1 MRLTHLMKG
10 LEYESK
16 GNLELLDAELSELV
30 FDSRKAK
37 AGTVFLALKG
47 TNADGHDYIDKAISQ
62 GAEIV
67 VCERIDNFVPS
78 VLYIQVGNS
87 HHALGIMACN
97 FYDNPSKQ
105 LKLVGVTGTN
115 GKTTVATL
123 LYKLFRAMNQH
134 VGLISTVENR
144 IDDKVL
150 ESTHTTPDPVSL
162 NKLIAEMRDS
172 GCDYVFMEVSS
183 HAVDQD
189 RIAGLDFDGAIFTN
203 ISHDHLDYHGTFQ
216 NYIYAK
222 KKFFDQLPSH
232 AFALVNYDDKRGMV
246 MLQNTEAKKYG
257 FSLKSLSDF
266 KAKILENSI
275 DGLLLEIDGRELH
288 SRLVGDFNAYN
299 LLSVYAVA
307 LLLGEEKDEVLKL
320 ISNLSAAE
328 GRFDYL
334 RNETNDISAIVD
346 YAHTPDALEKV
357 LLTLQKMCGNGR
369 IITVVGCG
377 GDRDKSKR
385 PLMAKIASNY
395 SDIALLT
402 SDNPRSESPEVILAE
417 MESGIQAHAKS
428 KVLIIADR
436 RQAIKAACRLA
447 QRGDIV
453 LVAGKGHEKYQEING
468 MKNPFDD
475 KEELLMALEITN
487 QT

>member
-1 MRLTHLMKG
+1 MRLTHLLKG

-246 MLQNTEAKKYG
+246 MLQNTESKKYG

-299 LLSVYAVA
+299 LLSVYATA
-307 LLLGEEKDEVLKL
+307 LLLGEEKDEVLEL

-468 MKNPFDD
+468 IKNPFDD

>member
-1 MRLTHLMKG
+1 MRLTHLLKG

-47 TNADGHDYIDKAISQ
+47 TNADGHDFIEKAISQ

-67 VCERIDNFVPS
+67 VCERIDNFVPA

-266 KAKILENSI
+266 KAKILENNI

-299 LLSVYAVA
+299 LLSVYAAA

-357 LLTLQKMCGNGR
+357 LLTIQKIRGNGR

-417 MESGIQAHAKS
+417 MESGIPAHAKS

-468 MKNPFDD
+468 VKNHFDD
-475 KEELLMALEITN
+475 KEELLMALEITK
-487 QT
+487 

>member
-1 MRLTHLMKG
+1 MRLTHLLKG

-47 TNADGHDYIDKAISQ
+47 TNADGHDFIEKAISQ

-67 VCERIDNFVPS
+67 VCERIDNFVPA
-78 VLYIQVGNS
+78 VLYIQFGNS

-266 KAKILENSI
+266 KAKILENNI

-299 LLSVYAVA
+299 LLSVYAAA

-357 LLTLQKMCGNGR
+357 LLTIQKIRGNGR

-417 MESGIQAHAKS
+417 MESGIPAHAKS

-468 MKNPFDD
+468 VKNHFDD
-475 KEELLMALEITN
+475 KEELLMALEITK
-487 QT
+487 

>member
-1 MRLTHLMKG
+1 MRLNHLLKG

-16 GNLELLDAELSELV
+16 GNLELLDAEISELV
-30 FDSRKAK
+30 FDSRKAM

-47 TNADGHDYIDKAISQ
+47 TNVDGHDFIDKAIAQ

-67 VCERIDNFVPS
+67 VSEKVNDILPG
-78 VLYIQVGNS
+78 VLYIQVSNS

-123 LYKLFRAMNQH
+123 LFKLFRAMNQH

-144 IDDKVL
+144 IDDRIL
-150 ESTHTTPDPVSL
+150 ESTHTTPDAVSL

-183 HAVDQD
+183 HAADQD

-222 KKFFDQLPSH
+222 KKFFDKLPSH
-232 AFALVNYDDKRGMV
+232 AFALVNYDDKRGLV
-246 MLQNTEAKKYG
+246 MLQNTAAKKYS

-266 KAKILENSI
+266 KAKILENSME
-275 DGLLLEIDGRELH
+275 GLLLDIDGNELH

-299 LLSVYAVA
+299 LLAVYAAA

-328 GRFDYL
+328 GRFDYV
-334 RNETNDISAIVD
+334 RNETNDISGIVD

-357 LLTLQKMCGNGR
+357 LLTLQKMRGNGR

-395 SDIALLT
+395 SDLALLT

-417 MESGIQAHAKS
+417 MESGIPAHAKS

-468 MKNPFDD
+468 VKNYFDD
-475 KEELLMALEITN
+475 KEELLMALEITK
-487 QT
+487 

>member
-1 MRLTHLMKG
+1 MRLTHLLKG

-47 TNADGHDYIDKAISQ
+47 TNADGHDFIEKAISQ

-67 VCERIDNFVPS
+67 VCESIDNFVPA

-266 KAKILENSI
+266 KAKILENNI

-299 LLSVYAVA
+299 LLSVYAAA

-357 LLTLQKMCGNGR
+357 LLTIQKIRGNGR

-402 SDNPRSESPEVILAE
+402 SDNPRTESPEVILAE

-468 MKNPFDD
+468 VKNHFDD
-475 KEELLMALEITN
+475 KEELLMALEITI
-487 QT
+487 

>member
-1 MRLTHLMKG
+1 MRLTHLLKG

-47 TNADGHDYIDKAISQ
+47 TNADGHDYIDKAVSQ
-62 GAEIV
+62 GVEIV
-67 VCERIDNFVPS
+67 VCERIDNIIPGI
-78 VLYIQVGNS
+78 LYILVGNS

-299 LLSVYAVA
+299 LLSVYATA
-307 LLLGEEKDEVLKL
+307 LLLGEEKDEVLEL

-334 RNETNDISAIVD
+334 RNETNDINAIVD
-346 YAHTPDALEKV
+346 YAHTPDSLEKV
-357 LLTLQKMCGNGR
+357 LVTLQKIRGNGR

-402 SDNPRSESPEVILAE
+402 SDNPRTESPEAILAE
-417 MESGIQAHAKS
+417 MESGIPAHAKS

-468 MKNPFDD
+468 VKNHFDD

>member
-1 MRLTHLMKG
+1 MRLTHLLKG

-47 TNADGHDYIDKAISQ
+47 TNADGHDFIEKAISQ

-67 VCERIDNFVPS
+67 VCERIDNFVPA

-266 KAKILENSI
+266 KAKILENNI

-299 LLSVYAVA
+299 LLSVYAAA

-357 LLTLQKMCGNGR
+357 LLTIQKIRGNGR

-468 MKNPFDD
+468 VKNYFDD
-475 KEELLMALEITN
+475 KEELLMALEITK
-487 QT
+487 